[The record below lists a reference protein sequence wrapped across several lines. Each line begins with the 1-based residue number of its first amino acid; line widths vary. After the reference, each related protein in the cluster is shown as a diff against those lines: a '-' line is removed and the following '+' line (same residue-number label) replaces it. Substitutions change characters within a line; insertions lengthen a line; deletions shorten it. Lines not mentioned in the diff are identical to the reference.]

1 MKKYTSVFIIIFSI
15 FTTGCA
21 SNQDTGVIVG
31 TVVGVAV
38 GSLFGDGGG
47 EVAGMIVGGAVGA
60 LIGSQ
65 IGKSLDEGEKARATL
80 AAKEALEDPDGD
92 VINWNSEDDASV
104 SGTAEVVGEAY
115 DSDGSECKKVRE
127 LVVVNGEE
135 ESAMTEYCLKGSSWV
150 AS

>member
-1 MKKYTSVFIIIFSI
+1 MRKYTSVFIVIFSL

-47 EVAGMIVGGAVGA
+47 EVAGMIIGGAVGGI
-60 LIGSQ
+60 IGSE
-65 IGKSLDEGEKARATL
+65 IGKSLDEGEKARASL
-80 AAKEALEDPDGD
+80 AAKEALEDPEGD
-92 VINWNSEDDASV
+92 KINWNSEDDASI
-104 SGTAEVVGEAY
+104 SGAAEVVGEAY
-115 DSDGSECKKVRE
+115 SIEGNECKKVRE
-127 LVVVNGEE
+127 LVVINGEE
-135 ESAMTEYCLKGSSWV
+135 ESEMTEYCLKGSSWV